1 MTGIGPFPLS
11 LRGSHFLEGAISQF
25 RVPIPTSIHPQQNLR
40 HIIIGT
46 TTNNTLTRLTTVANS
61 CSHDDDLSTRDET
74 RDMTRNWKGPIP
86 DEGARVVGLI
96 PAHSRQEVVYK
107 SEPCPRQRILVL
119 FLLAY
124 NSFNRLIRGL
134 SRRSFTLSNR
144 QPKHSFTMRTSTI
157 VQFLLAGTA
166 IVVPH
171 HHAGD
176 QAGRVKR
183 AAAVTTN
190 VAASADTTGQALAT
204 VSLVV
209 ANAKSGGRASSHVH
223 RRDKDAMPA
232 APMPAEAPT
241 PVYVQKRVTS
251 VVAEAAGSATASIRP
266 NHVKV
271 GAGSSGAGVVVQI
284 VPRDIEAEEELP
296 VPNRVE
302 ERQIKSLTLSLNA
315 ASTATASAAPLGV
328 AASGSGKATGL
339 STSNGGTVKRRTVEA
354 PEVEGIM
361 RTASGALSMA
371 LMNDVDLDLYKE
383 TIDTMKGYA
392 DTLEGVVRTYAE
404 KAEAA
409 GSLEA
414 AVKAVNIDQLMTDL
428 SVPLTQANDALYTGI
443 SRMMLSSARRPRRG
457 GYQGLQNVVGTYDYT
472 AELLALIVKLITLVT
487 GLIDQIG
494 QSGTVSTSS
503 GNGGLD
509 IINALLEGLLGGG
522 SSGILSGSGLITTG
536 SGTDGIINLV
546 RSLMATVNGVLP
558 IQGVTTDFT
567 ATLGL

>member
-1 MTGIGPFPLS
+1 
-11 LRGSHFLEGAISQF
+11 
-25 RVPIPTSIHPQQNLR
+25 
-40 HIIIGT
+40 
-46 TTNNTLTRLTTVANS
+46 
-61 CSHDDDLSTRDET
+61 
-74 RDMTRNWKGPIP
+74 
-86 DEGARVVGLI
+86 
-96 PAHSRQEVVYK
+96 
-107 SEPCPRQRILVL
+107 
-119 FLLAY
+119 
-124 NSFNRLIRGL
+124 
-134 SRRSFTLSNR
+134 
-144 QPKHSFTMRTSTI
+144 MRTSTI

-166 IVVPH
+166 IAVPH
-171 HHAGD
+171 YHAGD
-176 QAGRVKR
+176 KADRVKR
-183 AAAVTTN
+183 AEAATTF
-190 VAASADTTGQALAT
+190 VAASADATGQALAT

-209 ANAKSGGRASSHVH
+209 ANAKSGGKASSHIK
-223 RRDKDAMPA
+223 RDKDAMPA

-241 PVYVQKRVTS
+241 PVYIQKRVTS

-271 GAGSSGAGVVVQI
+271 GAGGSGAGKVVQ
-284 VPRDIEAEEELP
+284 VVGRDIEAEEELP

-302 ERQIKSLTLSLNA
+302 GRQIKSLTLSINA
-315 ASTATASAAPLGV
+315 GSTATASAAPLGV
-328 AASGSGKATGL
+328 AASGKGRATGL
-339 STSNGGTVKRRTVEA
+339 SNTNGGSKRRRTVAA
-354 PEVEGIM
+354 PEVEGVGM
-361 RTASGALSMA
+361 TPSGALSMA
-371 LMNDVDLDLYKE
+371 LMNDVDLDLYRE
-383 TIDTMKGYA
+383 TIDNMKGYA

-414 AVKAVNIDQLMTDL
+414 AVKAVNTNQLMTDL

-443 SRMMLSSARRPRRG
+443 SRMALSSQRRPRRG

-494 QSGTVSTSS
+494 QSGTTSTSS
-503 GNGGLD
+503 EYGGLD

-522 SSGILSGSGLITTG
+522 GSNILSGTGLITTD

-546 RSLMATVNGVLP
+546 RSLMATVNGVMP